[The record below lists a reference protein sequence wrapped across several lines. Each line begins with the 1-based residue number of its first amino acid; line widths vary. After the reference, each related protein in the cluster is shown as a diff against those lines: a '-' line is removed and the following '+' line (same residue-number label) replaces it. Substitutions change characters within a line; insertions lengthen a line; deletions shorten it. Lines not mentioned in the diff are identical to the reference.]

1 MGPRCEYEVL
11 GFAEKARL
19 AVKAPLRWRSQA
31 RPCVFDKQS
40 GVRLQLTEEEHAA
53 LAPLVARMSNE
64 NTPFEVSIA
73 FDLMA
78 EALYKRRLG
87 YCFEWDRLASRT
99 ATEWDTWLRERLR
112 PLRWGVPNAV
122 AITAL

>member
-1 MGPRCEYEVL
+1 MGLRCEYEAPEV
-11 GFAEKARL
+11 AEET
-19 AVKAPLRWRSQA
+19 WDD
-31 RPCVFDKQS
+31 RPCVFDKRS
-40 GVRLQLTEEEHAA
+40 GVRLQLTADEQAA
-53 LAPLVARMSNE
+53 LEPLIARMSNG

>member
-1 MGPRCEYEVL
+1 MGLRCEYEAPEV
-11 GFAEKARL
+11 AEKAL
-19 AVKAPLRWRSQA
+19 DD

-40 GVRLQLTEEEHAA
+40 GVRLQLTEEEHVA
-53 LAPLVARMSNE
+53 LAPLIARMSNG

-87 YCFEWDRLASRT
+87 YCFEWDRLACRT
-99 ATEWDTWLRERLR
+99 ATDWDARLRDWLR
-112 PLRWGVPNAV
+112 PLRW
-122 AITAL
+122 

>member
-1 MGPRCEYEVL
+1 MGRRCEYEVL

-40 GVRLQLTEEEHAA
+40 GVRLQLTEDEQAA
-53 LAPLVARMSNE
+53 LEPLIAHMRNGS
-64 NTPFEVSIA
+64 TPFEVSIA
-73 FDLMA
+73 FDLVA

-87 YCFEWDRLASRT
+87 YSFDWDRLARRT
-99 ATEWDTWLRERLR
+99 ATEWDAWLQGGLRL
-112 PLRWGVPNAV
+112 LRW
-122 AITAL
+122 

>member
-1 MGPRCEYEVL
+1 MGLRCEYEAPEVS
-11 GFAEKARL
+11 EKA
-19 AVKAPLRWRSQA
+19 WDD

-87 YCFEWDRLASRT
+87 YCFEWDRLACRT
-99 ATEWDTWLRERLR
+99 ATDWDAWLRDRLAPASLVNR
-112 PLRWGVPNAV
+112 VT
-122 AITAL
+122 I

>member
-1 MGPRCEYEVL
+1 MGLRCEYEAP
-11 GFAEKARL
+11 GFAERL
-19 AVKAPLRWRSQA
+19 AIDSQVNA
-31 RPCVFDKQS
+31 CVFDKRS
-40 GVRLQLTEEEHAA
+40 GVRLQLTAEEQAA
-53 LAPLVARMSNE
+53 LEPLIARMSNG

>member
-1 MGPRCEYEVL
+1 MGLRCEYEAP
-11 GFAEKARL
+11 GFTEEAGEDC
-19 AVKAPLRWRSQA
+19 
-31 RPCVFDKQS
+31 PCVFDKQS
-40 GVRLQLTEEEHAA
+40 GVRLQLTADEQASLE
-53 LAPLVARMSNE
+53 PLIARMSDG

-99 ATEWDTWLRERLR
+99 ATEWDAWLRSRVR
-112 PLRWGVPNAV
+112 PLRW
-122 AITAL
+122 